1 MSLKS
6 IALTTV
12 LFDYPDYYEPTF
24 YQKSLNNFNKE
35 DIHIV
40 RYSNLINAESYYD
53 KLYYYKVVKFFEYVK
68 DNLLGKYEYIL
79 FMDATDTAFIKSFD
93 GVLEKFKNLNCNIL
107 FGAEKE
113 LWPPTS
119 YVHLYNNKEKISE
132 YCYLNS
138 GTYFGYTDK
147 IGPDLYN
154 KTLSTDRANA
164 VRDILQTQI
173 PDAMYEAFGRGEDVP
188 IFDNDIATGRL
199 LSRTVQI
206 YVETPR

>member
-1 MSLKS
+1 MNSVETRADMTVSKFSL
-6 IALTTV
+6 I
-12 LFDYPDYYEPTF
+12 LFDFD
-24 YQKSLNNFNKE
+24 KS
-35 DIHIV
+35 DIPEENIAILKKFV
-40 RYSNLINAESYYD
+40 APAIKGNS
-53 KLYYYKVVKFFEYVK
+53 KV
-68 DNLLGKYEYIL
+68 
-79 FMDATDTAFIKSFD
+79 
-93 GVLEKFKNLNCNIL
+93 
-107 FGAEKE
+107 
-113 LWPPTS
+113 
-119 YVHLYNNKEKISE
+119 KI
-132 YCYLNS
+132 
-138 GTYFGYTDK
+138 FGYTDK